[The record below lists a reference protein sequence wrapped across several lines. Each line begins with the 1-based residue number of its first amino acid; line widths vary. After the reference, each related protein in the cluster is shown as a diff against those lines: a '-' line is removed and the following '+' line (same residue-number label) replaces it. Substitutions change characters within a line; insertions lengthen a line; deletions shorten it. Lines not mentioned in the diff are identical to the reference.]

1 MAEKLTQAVIS
12 IAGKLDPSVKK
23 SADKATKSIS
33 KLKVAAI
40 AGAAAIGTAA
50 VAGAKKLLDLGAEF
64 DSAYDT
70 IRIGTGATG
79 AALEGLKGDFEKVLA
94 AVPTSTESAAT
105 AVADFNT
112 RLDIN
117 GETLQKLSKQAIYL
131 SEKLGA
137 GELQGVIEKSS
148 QSFRAFGVQ
157 EDKMAEKMDYL
168 FKVSQKTGMG
178 YEELAEKTSEFGAT
192 FQALG
197 YDFESTSTLIGQM
210 YKEGA
215 DLGGILGGLKGAM
228 DTFAAEG
235 LDAGKTLEGYIERV
249 KNASTETEAL
259 AIASEA
265 FGGDATV
272 MVDAIRSG
280 KLMTGALTAELV
292 KSTESIEGA
301 AKDTMSFAEKMQVL
315 KNKMSVSLAPLGNS
329 VFNSLDA
336 LMPLA
341 EKGINALAKVVQ
353 KLGKSLPDIVPKISA
368 VVQKII
374 DVVKKLVKTAAPI
387 IKGIGDK
394 FVETFNRVKPHI
406 EKLVSKFAEAFN
418 KAKPH
423 IERIGSKLVEIFS
436 KVAPVVQTIA
446 GSIGEA
452 LPGAFDAIGVAVQF
466 AMDNFDKFLPIIAGV
481 TAALVAYKAI
491 TTAIS
496 AAKKIQTAV
505 TTALTAA
512 QTALTAVMNANPI
525 GLVCLAIGAL
535 VAAGVALYKNWDK
548 VKAKLSALWAGIKGI
563 FSKVKGFVSGI
574 FSGIAGVFSSIL
586 GKIKGAFEGA
596 AGFFTSTAEKI
607 KGIFS
612 GIGEKIKSVFS
623 SIPERIKG
631 IFAGI
636 SGFFASAGENIKG
649 FFAGIGETVK
659 AFFSAIPEKIGGVF
673 ENIAGF
679 FTTIGERIK
688 GIFAGIGDAVNS
700 FFSSII
706 NRIAAIPENIA
717 GIFAAIIEKVK
728 GVFETMAGIFEN
740 IVDKIKGIFSGIS
753 ETVQNV
759 FSSILGII
767 KQPFNAII
775 SIVNKVISAINSV
788 GFTIPEWVPIVGGK
802 AFSLNLPEIPMFA
815 RGGIATG
822 PSIVGEGGFP
832 EYVITTD
839 PQYRERNINLLGQ
852 AADALGASTEIYNTT
867 NTSATN
873 NTRSSVNNSR
883 SGGQIKI
890 EFAPVINV
898 TGSGGAED
906 ILQAIRARLP
916 EFVDMIQGAIMGE
929 MEGAY

>member
-79 AALEGLKGDFEKVLA
+79 AALEGLKGDFEKVLS

-112 RLDIN
+112 RLDVN

-137 GELQGVIEKSS
+137 GELQGIIEKSS

-235 LDAGKTLEGYIERV
+235 LDAGKTLESYIERV

-341 EKGINALAKVVQ
+341 EQGINALAKVVQ
-353 KLGKSLPDIVPKISA
+353 NLGKSLPDIVPKISA

-374 DVVKKLVKTAAPI
+374 DVIKKLTKAAAPI
-387 IKGIGDK
+387 IKDIGAK
-394 FVETFNRVKPHI
+394 FVEIFNKVKPHM
-406 EKLVSKFAEAFN
+406 EKLGSKLIEAFN
-418 KAKPH
+418 KVKPH
-423 IERIGSKLVEIFS
+423 IERIGSKLVEVFS
-436 KVAPVVQTIA
+436 KVAPVIQTIA
-446 GSIGEA
+446 GSMGEK
-452 LPGAFDAIGVAVQF
+452 LPGVFDAIGVAVQF

-491 TTAIS
+491 TAAIS

-596 AGFFTSTAEKI
+596 AGFFATIAGRIKGIFTGIGDKIKSVFSAIPETIKGIFEGIAGFFTATGERIKGIFTGIGDSIKAFFSSIPETMAGIFESIAGFFTTISDKI

-612 GIGEKIKSVFS
+612 GIGETIRAV
-623 SIPERIKG
+623 
-631 IFAGI
+631 
-636 SGFFASAGENIKG
+636 FASITEK
-649 FFAGIGETVK
+649 IG
-659 AFFSAIPEKIGGVF
+659 AIPESIAGVFAAITEKVRGVF
-673 ENIAGF
+673 ETIAGVF
-679 FTTIGERIK
+679 ASIVERIK
-688 GIFAGIGDAVNS
+688 GIFAGIGDT
-700 FFSSII
+700 
-706 NRIAAIPENIA
+706 
-717 GIFAAIIEKVK
+717 VK
-728 GVFETMAGIFEN
+728 
-740 IVDKIKGIFSGIS
+740 
-753 ETVQNV
+753 NV
-759 FSSILGII
+759 FSSLLGII
-767 KQPFNAII
+767 KAPFNTII
-775 SIVNKVISAINSV
+775 SMVNKVISSINSV
-788 GFTIPEWVPIVGGK
+788 GFSIPEWVPIVGGK
-802 AFSLNLPEIPMFA
+802 SFSLNLPEIPMFA

-839 PQYRERNINLLGQ
+839 PQYRGRNIDLLGQ
-852 AADALGASTEIYNTT
+852 AADALGATTEIYNTS
-867 NTSATN
+867 NTSTTN
-873 NTRSSVNNSR
+873 NTRNSANNSR
-883 SGGQIKI
+883 RGGQIKI

-898 TGSGGAED
+898 TGGGGAED